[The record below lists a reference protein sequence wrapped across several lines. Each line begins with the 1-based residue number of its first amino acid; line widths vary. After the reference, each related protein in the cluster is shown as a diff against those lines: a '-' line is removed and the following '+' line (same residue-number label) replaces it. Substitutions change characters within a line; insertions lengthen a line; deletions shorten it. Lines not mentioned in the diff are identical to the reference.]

1 MRVKT
6 RATVFMLAAT
16 PGLLVTVSLAITSSI
31 IRNSQLVTETMC
43 MDVHSISTEAGGGPT
58 AANLKSTSMTIRS
71 KKF

>member
-16 PGLLVTVSLAITSSI
+16 PGLLVTVLILAITTSI

-43 MDVHSISTEAGGGPT
+43 MDVHSISEEEAGGGNT
-58 AANLKSTSMTIRS
+58 AATH
-71 KKF
+71 F

>member
-16 PGLLVTVSLAITSSI
+16 PGLLVTVSLAITTSI

-43 MDVHSISTEAGGGPT
+43 MDVHSISEEEAGGGNT
-58 AANLKSTSMTIRS
+58 AATH
-71 KKF
+71 F